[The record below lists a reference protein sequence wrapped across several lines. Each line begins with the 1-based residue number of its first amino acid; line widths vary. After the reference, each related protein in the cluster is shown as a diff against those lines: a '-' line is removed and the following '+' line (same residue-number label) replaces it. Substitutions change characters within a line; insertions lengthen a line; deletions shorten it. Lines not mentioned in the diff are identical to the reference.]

1 MRALSLLLSLAGAA
15 SLAAQQP
22 GTTGPAPAN
31 APEASGA
38 AAAKADS
45 ATLTIGNRQVF
56 VFRVPLGAF
65 SAADRAEMA
74 GDRIRRAHRAGADSV
89 RVVRDTVGAIVM
101 LNNAPV
107 FVITPSD
114 LPPGAAGDLM
124 AEATQVIHLL
134 HEGLGAAEEATNIRA
149 LAIGG
154 VSVVAATIILY
165 LLLRLLARGRSW
177 LLDLSSRKLP
187 ELKVRGVELL
197 STRGLRQSIL
207 VALGVLS
214 WSIGLL
220 LTYMWV
226 TYCLT
231 RFAYTRPW
239 GLVFGG
245 FLATTAGNIGLS
257 LLHSIPNLITIGLI
271 LLAAR
276 GILALLRRLFDAVE
290 EGRISIVGL
299 HPETVGA
306 TRRIVTA
313 LVWMFAI
320 ASAYPLIPG
329 SDSNAFKG
337 ISVLAGVLVTFGSA
351 GLVGQAMSGLL
362 LMYARGFKVGDF
374 IQAGTVQGT
383 VVELGLLSTRVRNVA
398 NEFVLVPNSTMVNGA
413 IVDYSAAGR
422 EGRSLFVTASVT
434 IGYDAPW
441 QRIHELLL
449 AAGAKLEGALK
460 SPEPFVLQRGL
471 NDFYVHYE
479 VFVPIDSDDA
489 TNLPRLRSQ
498 LHSLIQDTFW
508 EAGQEI
514 TSPHFYALRDG
525 NTVTIPAEHRPKE
538 AAPSF
543 RVSMD
548 PK

>member
-1 MRALSLLLSLAGAA
+1 MRILAIGLAL
-15 SLAAQQP
+15 LAAAPLGAQE
-22 GTTGPAPAN
+22 PAAPPSVPASDSVR
-31 APEASGA
+31 AIG
-38 AAAKADS
+38 DS
-45 ATLTIGNRQVF
+45 AVLSIGNRTVF
-56 VFRVPLGAF
+56 VFRASFGSLRAVT
-65 SAADRAEMA
+65 RAEMA
-74 GDRIRRAHRAGADSV
+74 RDRIKHAQRVGEDSI
-89 RVVRDTVGAIVM
+89 RVVRDTLGAIIM
-101 LNNAPV
+101 LNDAPV
-107 FVITPSD
+107 FVVTPQD
-114 LPPGAAGDLM
+114 LSYADSPPLAVASL
-124 AEATQVIHLL
+124 EVVKRLR
-134 HEGLGAAEEATNIRA
+134 EGLGAAEEALSVQA
-149 LAIGG
+149 LAIGA
-154 VSVVAATIILY
+154 VSVVVATLV
-165 LLLRLLARGRSW
+165 LLLLIRLLMRARRW
-177 LLDLSSRKLP
+177 LLELSARRLP
-187 ELKVRGVELL
+187 DLKVRGVELL
-197 STRGLRQSIL
+197 SPDGLRRTLHMGLSS
-207 VALGVLS
+207 LS
-214 WSIGLL
+214 WVIGLL
-220 LTYMWV
+220 MTYLWI
-226 TYCLT
+226 TFSLT

-245 FLATTAGNIGLS
+245 FLADTAGQIGLS
-257 LLHSIPNLITIGLI
+257 IVHSIPNLITIALI
-271 LLAAR
+271 FLAAR
-276 GILALLRRLFDAVE
+276 GILGLLRRVFDAVE
-290 EGRISIVGL
+290 EGRLSIVGL

-313 LVWMFAI
+313 LVWMFAA
-320 ASAYPLIPG
+320 ASAYPLVPG
-329 SDSNAFKG
+329 SQNPAFKG

-374 IQAGTVQGT
+374 IRAGSTEGT

-398 NEFVLVPNSTMVNGA
+398 NEFILVPNSTMVSGS

-441 QRIHELLL
+441 KRIHDLLL

-460 SPEPFVLQRGL
+460 VPEPFVLQRAL

-479 VFVPIDSDDA
+479 LFVPVDSDEA

-525 NTVTIPAEHRPKE
+525 NTVTIPPEFRPKE
-538 AAPSF
+538 PAPSF
-543 RVSMD
+543 RVAVD